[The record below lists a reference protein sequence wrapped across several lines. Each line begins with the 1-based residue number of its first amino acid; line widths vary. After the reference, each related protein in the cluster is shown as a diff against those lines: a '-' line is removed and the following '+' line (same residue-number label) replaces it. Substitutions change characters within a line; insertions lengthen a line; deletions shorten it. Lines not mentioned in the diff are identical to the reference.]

1 MPWQRCA
8 FFGEMD
14 TRELTI
20 DDRVWAERLV
30 SERFASS
37 RIVSRGVL
45 HDART
50 LPGLIAE
57 SDGAPLGLLQYHVVG
72 EQFEIVVLIAARPRQ
87 GVGRALLREAGPVAR
102 SHGCKRLWLITTND
116 NRTAL
121 SFYRAI
127 GWRQAAIHR
136 GAMRE
141 SRRLKPEIPEFAGD
155 GTPIEDE
162 IEFELLLEGA

>member
-1 MPWQRCA
+1 MEA
-8 FFGEMD
+8 
-14 TRELTI
+14 RELAI
-20 DDRVWAERLV
+20 DDRAWAERLV
-30 SERFASS
+30 SQRFASS
-37 RIVSRGVL
+37 RIVSRGIL

-57 SDGAPLGLLQYHVVG
+57 SEGTPVGLLQYQVVG
-72 EQFEIVVLIAARPRQ
+72 EQFEVVVLIAVRPRQ
-87 GVGRALLREAGPVAR
+87 GVGRFLLGAAEPIAR
-102 SHGCKRLWLITTND
+102 AHGCRRLWLITTND
-116 NRTAL
+116 NRAAI

-127 GWRQAAIHR
+127 GWRQAAFHR

-141 SRRLKPEIPEFAGD
+141 SRRLKPEIPELASD

>member
-1 MPWQRCA
+1 MEA
-8 FFGEMD
+8 
-14 TRELTI
+14 RELTI
-20 DDRVWAERLV
+20 DDRAWAERLV

-45 HDART
+45 HDALT

-57 SDGAPLGLLQYHVVG
+57 SDGVPDGLLQYHVVG
-72 EQFEIVVLIAARPRQ
+72 AQFEIVVLIAVRPRR
-87 GVGRALLREAGPVAR
+87 GVGRFLLRAAEPVAR

-116 NRTAL
+116 NRAAL
-121 SFYRAI
+121 SFYPAV
-127 GWRQAAIHR
+127 GWRQAAVHR

-141 SRRLKPEIPEFAGD
+141 SRRLKPEIPEFASD

-162 IEFELLLEGA
+162 IEFELPLEDEL

>member
-1 MPWQRCA
+1 MKA
-8 FFGEMD
+8 
-14 TRELTI
+14 RELTT
-20 DDRVWAERLV
+20 DDRAWAERLV
-30 SERFASS
+30 SERFASH

-57 SDGAPLGLLQYHVVG
+57 SQGAPVGLLQYRVLG
-72 EQFEIVVLIAARPRQ
+72 EQFEVVVLIAVPPRR
-87 GVGRALLREAGPVAR
+87 GVGRFLLREAEPIAR

-116 NRTAL
+116 NTGAIA
-121 SFYRAI
+121 FYGAI
-127 GWRQAAIHR
+127 GWHQAAIHR

-141 SRRLKPEIPEFAGD
+141 SRHLKPEIPEFAPD

-162 IEFELLLEGA
+162 IEFERLLEND

>member
-1 MPWQRCA
+1 MEA
-8 FFGEMD
+8 
-14 TRELTI
+14 RELAI
-20 DDRVWAERLV
+20 DDRAWAERLV

-37 RIVSRGVL
+37 RIVSRGIL

-57 SDGAPLGLLQYHVVG
+57 SEGAPVGLLQYQVVG
-72 EQFEIVVLIAARPRQ
+72 EQFEVVVLIAVRPRQ
-87 GVGRALLREAGPVAR
+87 GVGRFLLRAAEPIAR
-102 SHGCKRLWLITTND
+102 AQGCRRLWLITTND
-116 NRTAL
+116 NRAAL

-127 GWRQAAIHR
+127 GWRRVALHR

-141 SRRLKPEIPEFAGD
+141 SRRLKPEIPELASD

-162 IEFELLLEGA
+162 IEFELLLESA

>member
-1 MPWQRCA
+1 MEA
-8 FFGEMD
+8 
-14 TRELTI
+14 RELTI
-20 DDRVWAERLV
+20 ADRPWAERLV

-45 HDART
+45 HDTRV

-57 SDGAPLGLLQYHVVG
+57 SDGASVGLLQYHVVG
-72 EQFEIVVLIAARPRQ
+72 EQFEVVVLIAVRPRQ
-87 GVGRALLREAGPVAR
+87 GVGRFLLREAEPVAR
-102 SHGCKRLWLITTND
+102 SHGCKRLWLTTTND
-116 NRTAL
+116 NRAAL
-121 SFYRAI
+121 SFYPAI

-141 SRRLKPEIPEFAGD
+141 SRRLKPGIPEFGAD

-162 IEFELLLEGA
+162 IEFELLLEDA